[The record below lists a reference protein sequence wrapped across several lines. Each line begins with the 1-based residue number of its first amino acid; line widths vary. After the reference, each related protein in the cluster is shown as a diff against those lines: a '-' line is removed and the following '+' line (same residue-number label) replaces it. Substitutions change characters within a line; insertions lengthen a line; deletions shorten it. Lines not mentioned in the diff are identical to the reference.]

1 MTNSTPA
8 PAWRT
13 LLDRWQLWI
22 AAAVLGLALLPGLG
36 SAGLLDP
43 WEMDR
48 AAVARR
54 MAAPPRV
61 VVVEPGAAT
70 LLSGLE
76 KQAPGRW
83 TLVRAAPR
91 ADATAVVALQQAV
104 QRLNREMAHG
114 LVVDVDAL
122 QAQTGGDAGD
132 FAGQLAG
139 LELQGRGMALVLVSS
154 RDSQGLLQALAK
166 ARVKASAAGWRSSAT
181 LGWLEKDEQSEAL
194 WPLFPSAAVVVKPG
208 ELAATLGQLLA
219 SPWAQPAHKRDG
231 QSQAMPWLDAAMSAA
246 GLKIL
251 GPSEAAA
258 RLGGALMVLLTGLVV
273 VAAARRLMGVTSGW
287 LALLAFATLPAA
299 LGIGRLVTF
308 QAGPLLGATLAG
320 AGLALGAARRHR
332 GWLLWFFAGAAL
344 LFLSAGLAGAT
355 MAAAL
360 AAAYVLAA
368 GDWRPGPLVAALGS
382 ALLLGIAIAV
392 VLGDS
397 DSLLLRGW
405 RFTQGSF
412 SSGPDQYHRDFSWF
426 VGQAGFG
433 LFPWGAAVVVGL
445 GTMLAAEPRG
455 DTGEG
460 AHGDGADPGWRTG
473 VAVALAMV
481 VPFTVVAL
489 LVRQYNHLVVPVAGI
504 AALAAAAAL
513 TELLAGRL
521 SGRLVAAFVALST
534 LLLHREIRKGPDAV
548 TRFFAFDPPMAT
560 VGGAGE
566 LAWPAELLVPSA
578 LHALTLLAVLA
589 FAVGAAQ
596 PAATARALATR
607 LRHRMTAAWTLGLLA
622 LLWGVDALASLGTK
636 LDVLLKTQ
644 AQTINY
650 PYDRLWVTIQ
660 DTRPEV
666 IAALG
671 ALLLL
676 FVLAGTTSWTVG
688 RDQAPRGV
696 RIVLAV
702 ARWLASPAVALPTVA
717 IGAVAVLGSGLSR
730 FTQLQPT
737 LGMAGALRAGVLS
750 SAFAVPVA
758 LLVAAGLARVLG
770 RQVGGDSLWSPLVA
784 GVQRRGALVFGVLIL
799 AALAGIG
806 VGASQASGTW
816 SYPLY
821 LIGCWWLAL
830 SIALVVAGAAQRDP
844 GGYAWPTAATG
855 LFALL
860 VLFGPLA
867 ARYVQEAPS
876 RAEGLRY
883 IAKVLV
889 AAPDSAGLLGLAAL
903 VALNRWADGRRRWQA
918 WVDGALEL
926 ALRLERPRY
935 AATAM
940 VLGGCF
946 FAVGYAWTLLP
957 GLSVHFSQKHLL
969 QTIATAGGAGSDSH
983 GVPHSFAHGAGKSGS
998 DNNFYTQTMPAIED
1012 RQAALALLAGDNV
1025 ATRVV
1030 DNSQGGAT
1038 SLVAL
1043 PGWNGQLDGNKDGK
1057 RDQPAWFG
1065 VASGV
1070 QGTEV
1075 RCAGANWQPGQW
1087 KGAAVWAPAEQSAT
1101 VVDNSAET
1109 LTLSEP
1115 IALVADDGVKG
1126 WLVVDRAAPDSAKL
1140 EKPWRFAAD
1149 SAVQRFLVLPKDQF
1163 SEINHAFRQGH
1174 AGRHIAVLDAES
1186 SRLVLAANFLAAQQ
1200 PDRNWLKQA
1209 LITSEDLAKEKTLRK
1224 VNVNFDNTIQ
1234 LVGYKLAD
1242 AAVSRSQ
1249 KYKMT
1254 LYWKVLKAT
1263 STSWKLFMHPHP
1275 LHLDRWPLTNPDL
1288 SEDENKPCGGC
1299 FQTNHWM
1306 PGDLIADYFE
1316 QEVPLGTNAGP
1327 SEIILGWYNPGNDT
1341 RLPLLS
1347 ATGAGVIKHGDNRAT
1362 IGHLQVR

>member
-13 LLDRWQLWI
+13 VLDRWQLVI

-61 VVVEPGAAT
+61 VVVEPGAAV
-70 LLSGLE
+70 LLAGLE

-114 LVVDVDAL
+114 IVVDIDAL
-122 QAQTGGDAGD
+122 QAQTGGEAVD
-132 FAGQLAG
+132 FASQLAG

-154 RDSQGLLQALAK
+154 RDPQMLVQAMAK
-166 ARVKASAAGWRSSAT
+166 ARVKATAGAWRSAAT
-181 LGWLEKDEQSEAL
+181 LGWLEQDAQAEAL
-194 WPLFPSAAVVVKPG
+194 WPLFPSAAVVVKPADLS
-208 ELAATLGQLLA
+208 EALRKLVE

-246 GLKIL
+246 GLSLL

-273 VAAARRLMGVTSGW
+273 VAAARRLLGATGGW

-320 AGLALGAARRHR
+320 TAMALGAARRHR
-332 GWLLWFFAGAAL
+332 WWLLWFAAGTVV

-360 AAAYVLAA
+360 ALAYVVAA
-368 GDWRPGPLVAALGS
+368 SDWRPAPLAAAAGS
-382 ALLLGIAIAV
+382 ALFLGVAVAV
-392 VLGDS
+392 VLGDT

-433 LFPWGAAVVVGL
+433 LFPWGAAVVLGL
-445 GTMLAAEPRG
+445 GRLLLAEPDADSSERQPG
-455 DTGEG
+455 DAT
-460 AHGDGADPGWRTG
+460 DPGWRTG
-473 VAVALAMV
+473 VAVALAVV
-481 VPFTVVAL
+481 VPFTVVAV
-489 LVRQYNHLVVPVAGI
+489 LVRQYNHLVVPVAGV

-513 TELLAGRL
+513 TDLLAGRL

-534 LLLHREIRKGPDAV
+534 LLLHREIRKGPDAL

-560 VGGAGE
+560 VGATGE
-566 LAWPAELLVPSA
+566 HAWPTELLVPSA
-578 LHALTLLAVLA
+578 LHGLTLLAVLA

-596 PAATARALATR
+596 PAATARALALR
-607 LRHRMTAAWTLGLLA
+607 LRDGRTAAWTLGSLL
-622 LLWGVDALASLGTK
+622 LLWGIDALASLGSK

-666 IAALG
+666 MAGLG

-676 FVLAGTTSWTVG
+676 LALAGAATWSAGAAIAPRGMRFVLAVS
-688 RDQAPRGV
+688 
-696 RIVLAV
+696 
-702 ARWLASPAVALPTVA
+702 RWLTSPAVALPTVA
-717 IGAVAVLGSGLSR
+717 IGAVAVLGSGLAKFS
-730 FTQLQPT
+730 QLQPQA
-737 LGMAGALRAGVLS
+737 GMGGALRAGLQS
-750 SAFAVPVA
+750 SAFATPVA
-758 LLVAAGLARVLG
+758 LLAGALLARAFG
-770 RQVGGDSLWSPLVA
+770 GQVGEDSLWSPLVR
-784 GVQRRGALVFGVLIL
+784 GTQRRGKLVVGLLAL

-816 SYPLY
+816 SFPLY

-830 SIALVVAGAAQRDP
+830 STVLVVAGAAQRDP
-844 GGYAWPTAATG
+844 GGYAWPTAGVG
-855 LFALL
+855 LYALL

-867 ARYVQEAPS
+867 ARYVLEAPS
-876 RAEGLRY
+876 RGEGLRY
-883 IAKVLV
+883 IAKVV
-889 AAPDSAGLLGLAAL
+889 VTSPDSAGLLAVAGL
-903 VALNRWADGRRRWQA
+903 VALNRWSEGRRRWQGL
-918 WVDGALEL
+918 VDGALEL
-926 ALRLERPRY
+926 VLRLERPRY
-935 AATAM
+935 AAMAM

-969 QTIATAGGAGSDSH
+969 QTIASAGGAGSDGR

-998 DNNFYTQTMPAIED
+998 DNNFYTQSMPTIED
-1012 RQAALALLAGDNV
+1012 RQAALAMLAGENV

-1043 PGWNGQLDGNKDGK
+1043 PGWNAQLDANTDGK

-1065 VASGV
+1065 VATSV

-1075 RCAGANWQPGQW
+1075 RFAGAKWQPGQW

-1101 VVDNSAET
+1101 VVDSGADT

-1126 WLVVDRAAPDSAKL
+1126 WLVVEQAQLGGKV
-1140 EKPWRFAAD
+1140 EMPWRFAAETPI
-1149 SAVQRFLVLPKDQF
+1149 QRFLVLPKDQF
-1163 SEINHAFRQGH
+1163 SEINHAFRQSHG
-1174 AGRHIAVLDAES
+1174 GRHIAVLDAES
-1186 SRLVLAANFLAAQQ
+1186 SRLVLAANFLTGQQ

-1209 LITSEDLAKEKTLRK
+1209 LITADELAKEKTLRK
-1224 VNVNFDNTIQ
+1224 INVNFDNTIQ

-1263 STSWKLFMHPHP
+1263 PTSWKLFMHPHP

-1299 FQTNHWM
+1299 YQTNHWM

-1347 ATGAGVIKHGDNRAT
+1347 ATGPGVIKHGDNRAT